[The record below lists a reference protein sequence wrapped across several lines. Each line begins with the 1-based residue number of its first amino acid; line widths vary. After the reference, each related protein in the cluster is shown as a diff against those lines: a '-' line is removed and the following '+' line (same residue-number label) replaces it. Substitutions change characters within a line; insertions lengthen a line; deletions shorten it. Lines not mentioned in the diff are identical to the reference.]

1 MEQTL
6 LRKVQLTL
14 LEIAKEIRRV
24 CQESGI
30 PFFLDAGTFLGA
42 VRHQGFIPWDDD
54 MDVGMLR
61 EHYNTFFRVA
71 PEKLGRDFAVQS
83 WYTDPNYALPFGKVM
98 LRDTVYLEGK
108 KTNRL
113 KENGFYVDIFPYDH
127 VPADAQARKELAAK
141 LLNLYRVKL
150 MKSGYRPWIEN
161 GKTLAVKRA
170 GYLYYQ
176 AQALFAGGE
185 KLVRDFD
192 SLASGFPAGDTV
204 CVQDT
209 SVHPLY
215 FNRAWCEDLAEYPF
229 EGELFPGPRDYDPFL
244 TTLYGDYMVL
254 PPVSQR
260 ENRHQIVQIDFG
272 KWGST

>member
-1 MEQTL
+1 MEQAL

-30 PFFLDAGTFLGA
+30 PFFLDGGTFLGA

-61 EHYNTFFRVA
+61 EHYDTFCRVA
-71 PEKLGRDFAVQS
+71 PEKLGQDFVLQN
-83 WYTDPNYALPFGKVM
+83 WYTDPNYALPFGKVV

-108 KTNRL
+108 KSGRV

-127 VPADAQARKELAAK
+127 VPADPQARKALAGR
-141 LLNLYRVKL
+141 LLKLYRIKL
-150 MKSGYRPWIEN
+150 MKSGYRPWKEDGRTN
-161 GKTLAVKRA
+161 VVKRA

-176 AQALFAGGE
+176 AQALFADGE

-192 SLASGFPAGDTV
+192 GLASGFPAGDTV

-209 SVHPLY
+209 GIHPFY
-215 FNRAWCEDLAEYPF
+215 FDRACCEDLADYSF
-229 EGELFPGPRDYDPFL
+229 EGEAFPGPKDYDAFL
-244 TTLYGDYMVL
+244 TTLYGDYMV
-254 PPVSQR
+254 PPPENQR
-260 ENRHQIVQIDFG
+260 ENRHQIVRIDFG
-272 KWGST
+272 KWGSV